1 MLLILVK
8 LLSCSI
14 SGKLKHYSDDLMH
27 KLIMMP
33 HLKKNVWCNDGKK
46 MVDNKTALYQNIKKE
61 CIWYWNLW
69 KVKYF
74 IFVFYVFSLPI
85 EENTEHFC
93 GSKKIL

>member
-33 HLKKNVWCNDGKK
+33 HLKTKK
-46 MVDNKTALYQNIKKE
+46 MYDVMTEKKSSIIKQHYIKISRKNASDTETYGKLNTLSLYFT
-61 CIWYWNLW
+61 YLA
-69 KVKYF
+69 F
-74 IFVFYVFSLPI
+74 P
-85 EENTEHFC
+85 
-93 GSKKIL
+93 